1 MPDAI
6 CPRCG
11 APMETVEGEWGLIP
25 GEDLPRFG
33 SRSEIMV
40 TPRRIL
46 RVTALRCASSD
57 CGYLAF
63 YTSTSGA

>member
-1 MPDAI
+1 VPDAI
-6 CPRCG
+6 CPLCG

-33 SRSEIMV
+33 SRTEIMV

-46 RVTALRCASSD
+46 RVTALCCTSSD
-57 CGYLAF
+57 CGHLMFHA
-63 YTSTSGA
+63 SPSGD